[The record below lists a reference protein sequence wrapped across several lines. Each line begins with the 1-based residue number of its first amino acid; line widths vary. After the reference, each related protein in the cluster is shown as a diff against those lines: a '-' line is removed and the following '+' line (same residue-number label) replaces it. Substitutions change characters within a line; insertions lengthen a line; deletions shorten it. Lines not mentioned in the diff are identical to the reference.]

1 MHPLDLL
8 GLISA
13 CVVFWVLVTF
23 AAMAVRGS
31 RSSEDGDVNL
41 FEQLEARVSR
51 ERQADAA
58 ALMQLN
64 EMEHA
69 ARA

>member
-8 GLISA
+8 GLVFA
-13 CVVFWVLVTF
+13 CVVFWVLATF
-23 AAMAVRGS
+23 AAMAVRAS
-31 RSSEDGDVNL
+31 RQPEDGEVSL

-51 ERQADAA
+51 ERRTDAA
-58 ALMQLN
+58 ALMLLD

-69 ARA
+69 VRV